1 MLDYNYIKNH
11 YELIAVDLSRQKE
24 LDGDPKAIQK
34 VEYVGQL
41 KNVDGITT
49 DGIQSMFILT
59 IFEKIKEKRL
69 KFSQGSVTVL
79 QIMENY
85 QEAIVTLTNT
95 QLSKLK
101 FAAKNK
107 TDVILRINKE
117 NSRGRISTWIISNNK
132 RNNLKFSKSQI
143 SIIIQSGGSSGSWLG
158 NLGKEALANVAIFLV
173 RDYLPG

>member
-95 QLSKLK
+95 QLSNLQQK
-101 FAAKNK
+101 
-107 TDVILRINKE
+107 IRQ
-117 NSRGRISTWIISNNK
+117 TW
-132 RNNLKFSKSQI
+132 
-143 SIIIQSGGSSGSWLG
+143 
-158 NLGKEALANVAIFLV
+158 
-173 RDYLPG
+173 Y